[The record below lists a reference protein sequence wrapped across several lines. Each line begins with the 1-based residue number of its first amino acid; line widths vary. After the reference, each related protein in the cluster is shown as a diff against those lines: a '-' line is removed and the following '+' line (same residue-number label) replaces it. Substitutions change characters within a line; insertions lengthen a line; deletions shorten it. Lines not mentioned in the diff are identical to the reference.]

1 MFFREIVNIIAGNSK
16 GILIIGGDF
25 NEVQDGKMDKIP
37 IERGSQCPKTKT
49 LNNFMSKL
57 CHVRTLTH
65 GEPETQKGRISVF
78 STTSCM
84 NVFYIPTKCHED
96 LVVTMGVGPS
106 FIFLIFTQSQGSF
119 SLPLG
124 LGDNNFGD
132 CSDIVWERSSCYP
145 HYGKYPYRETKA
157 DTLPFARSR
166 FVIAASDRVSF
177 IKKSRES

>member
-1 MFFREIVNIIAGNSK
+1 MNIYAPDEFDPMFFREIVNIIAGNSK

-78 STTSCM
+78 S
-84 NVFYIPTKCHED
+84 PTY
-96 LVVTMGVGPS
+96 T
-106 FIFLIFTQSQGSF
+106 IASQRLTF
-119 SLPLG
+119 SVSP
-124 LGDNNFGD
+124 NNT
-132 CSDIVWERSSCYP
+132 CIM
-145 HYGKYPYRETKA
+145 
-157 DTLPFARSR
+157 
-166 FVIAASDRVSF
+166 
-177 IKKSRES
+177 